1 MLIDSYDDIDFFSEM
16 ENGHLRNYIENQYFS
31 LPIKRK
37 KRNLSKKKKKNL
49 IQVLNN

>member
-31 LPIKRK
+31 LPIKK
-37 KRNLSKKKKKNL
+37 KRNLSKKKKLNL
-49 IQVLNN
+49 SFK